1 MNCQQTREAIDSGAN
16 RAILAA
22 HLDGCA
28 GCESHLR
35 EFNSLLALLRQ
46 QPRVEAPSDFE
57 FRVRAGIARAKA
69 EESAPA
75 GFSLGLRRLGDRIF
89 SGSLSWV
96 QATAATAALAAAV
109 TFTATY
115 FGQAD
120 HATSPVGST
129 DRLAAAQPS
138 NGIASGDVLTA
149 SPAGSVVA
157 SLDSTPSAVVP
168 TEVASRSDR
177 GTETAR
183 ALAVVT
189 AETTDADSAT
199 SAVSSSMKVFN
210 AEQGQMIS
218 ASSQM
223 TLIGAEVSSPM
234 NGQTSRGVG
243 YVPSI

>member
-22 HLDGCA
+22 HLDECA

-129 DRLAAAQPS
+129 DRLAAAQPG
-138 NGIASGDVLTA
+138 NGIASADVLTA
-149 SPAGSVVA
+149 GPAGSVVA
-157 SLDSTPSAVVP
+157 SLASTAPAVVR
-168 TEVASRSDR
+168 TETAIRSDR
-177 GTETAR
+177 GTATVR
-183 ALAVVT
+183 SLAVTGV
-189 AETTDADSAT
+189 EPTDVDPAI
-199 SAVSSSMKVFN
+199 SAVVGSMKVFN
-210 AEQGQMIS
+210 AEQGRVIS